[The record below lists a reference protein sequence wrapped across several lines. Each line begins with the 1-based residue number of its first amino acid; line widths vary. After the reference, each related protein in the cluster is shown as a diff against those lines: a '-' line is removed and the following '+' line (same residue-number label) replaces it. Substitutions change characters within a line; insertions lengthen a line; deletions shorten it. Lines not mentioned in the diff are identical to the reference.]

1 MRGRQ
6 EEKSAR
12 KQTNPV
18 VEFRS
23 HVPNHSRRARFG
35 YARVMTSIEL
45 LQTLGVTN
53 DPRFVAPAAIGKNA
67 RGDIVASENP
77 ATGEVLGGVRLD
89 DAEAY
94 ERTVKRLEAGFRA
107 WRSVPAPMRGQV
119 VRAIGE
125 EIRTHREAL
134 GRLVT
139 LEVGKILAEGVG
151 EIQEIVDIA
160 DLAVGLSRQLP
171 GMTMTSERAGHRLM
185 EQWLPL
191 GPVGV
196 ITAFNFPAAVWGW
209 NAMLA
214 AVCGDTVLWKPSLL
228 APLTAMAC
236 NAIASRVA
244 TEMGHPDVFGLVIGS
259 DAEIGER
266 LIADRRLPL
275 ISATGS
281 CRMGRRVASVVGQ
294 RLGRTLL
301 ELGGNNAVIV
311 HEDADVSLAAQSIV
325 FGAIGTAGQRCT
337 TTRRLIVHESVAE
350 SLLEKLC
357 TAYEQVI
364 GVNGAAGRIG
374 DPTSERTLV
383 GPLISAEAVKMFERA
398 VAQADKERG
407 QVLVGG
413 RAITDLGGHFV
424 QPTIVLSPKTNDLPI
439 AMEETFAPILYVFT
453 YTNLE
458 EAIAM
463 QNSVDQGLSSAI
475 FTEGLRVSERFLAPD
490 GSGSD
495 CGIANVNCGT
505 SGAEIGGAFGG
516 EKDTGGGRESGSD
529 SWKAYM
535 RRQTTAINAKGTFAL
550 AQGIVF
556 G

>member
-1 MRGRQ
+1 
-6 EEKSAR
+6 
-12 KQTNPV
+12 
-18 VEFRS
+18 
-23 HVPNHSRRARFG
+23 
-35 YARVMTSIEL
+35 MTSIEL

-67 RGDIVASENP
+67 RRDIVASENP

-94 ERTVKRLEAGFRA
+94 ERTVSRLAAGFRA
-107 WRSVPAPMRGQV
+107 WRSVPAPTRGQV

-125 EIRTHREAL
+125 EIRTHRQAL

-171 GMTMTSERAGHRLM
+171 GMTMPSERAGHRLM

-266 LIADRRLPL
+266 LIADRRFPL

-337 TTRRLIVHESVAE
+337 TTRRLIVHENVAE
-350 SLLEKLC
+350 SLREKLC

-374 DPTSERTLV
+374 DPTS
-383 GPLISAEAVKMFERA
+383 
-398 VAQADKERG
+398 
-407 QVLVGG
+407 
-413 RAITDLGGHFV
+413 
-424 QPTIVLSPKTNDLPI
+424 
-439 AMEETFAPILYVFT
+439 
-453 YTNLE
+453 
-458 EAIAM
+458 
-463 QNSVDQGLSSAI
+463 
-475 FTEGLRVSERFLAPD
+475 
-490 GSGSD
+490 
-495 CGIANVNCGT
+495 
-505 SGAEIGGAFGG
+505 
-516 EKDTGGGRESGSD
+516 
-529 SWKAYM
+529 
-535 RRQTTAINAKGTFAL
+535 
-550 AQGIVF
+550 
-556 G
+556 